1 MVQLDSTFAEFQ
13 KPKRPRGRP
22 AKQFA
27 SIEDAEDEAIIKW
40 LNKEPLTLEETGLL
54 LWMMEGRKT
63 PKPYTKIQVLNIER
77 KALQKVKDSLA
88 KQGINDMEDIKDVLH
103 AR

>member
-1 MVQLDSTFAEFQ
+1 MVHLDSTLTEFQ
-13 KPKRPRGRP
+13 KPKRGRGRP
-22 AKQFA
+22 AKQFN

-63 PKPYTKIQVLNIER
+63 PKPYTKVQVLNIER

-88 KQGINDMEDIKDVLH
+88 KQGINDMEDIKDVLR

>member
-13 KPKRPRGRP
+13 KPKRSRGRP

-40 LNKEPLTLEETGLL
+40 LNKEQLTLEETGLL

-63 PKPYTKIQVLNIER
+63 PKPYTKVQVLNIER
-77 KALQKVKDSLA
+77 KALQKVKDYFA
-88 KQGINDMEDIKDVLH
+88 KQGINDMEDIKDVL
-103 AR
+103 RVR

>member
-1 MVQLDSTFAEFQ
+1 MVHLDSTFSEFQ

-22 AKQFA
+22 AKQFN

-63 PKPYTKIQVLNIER
+63 PKPYTKVQVLNIER

-88 KQGINDMEDIKDVLH
+88 KQGISDMEDIKDVLR

>member
-1 MVQLDSTFAEFQ
+1 MVHLDSTFAEFQ
-13 KPKRPRGRP
+13 KPKRSRGRP
-22 AKQFA
+22 PKQFA

-63 PKPYTKIQVLNIER
+63 PKPYTKVQVLNIER

>member
-13 KPKRPRGRP
+13 KPKRSRGRP

-63 PKPYTKIQVLNIER
+63 PKPYTKVQVLNIER
-77 KALQKVKDSLA
+77 KALQKVKNYLA
-88 KQGINDMEDIKDVLH
+88 KQGINDMEDIKDVLR